1 MSQEI
6 DVVIITSD
14 AGGTMTD
21 IFAVDRRGD
30 FVIGKASTT
39 PSNESIGFWD
49 SLEDA
54 FSYWGVDWSRK
65 AKDILPQVEA
75 CIYSGTAML
84 NVLLT
89 KTGQRVGLI
98 ITGGDEDILIHE
110 RSKQIYAGFGYADRL
125 HKVGHYHNDPTLVQR
140 KLVRGVT
147 ERLNLFGQ
155 EIIPVYEHEA
165 ERAVEELLERN
176 VDSIVVCFYYSYLNS
191 AHEKRVAE
199 IAREVMTRK
208 GREVPVYLSCEIA
221 PIVREVSRLNSTLLQ
236 AYAAEP
242 ARQQLITIDEMLH
255 DNGYRYPL
263 QIVMASGSVANIHY
277 PRLHEAAFSGPI
289 GGILGA
295 KYLAES
301 LDLPNIVC
309 TDVGGTSFD
318 VGLIMGG
325 QPMIEREVEMA
336 HHIFNIPT
344 LVMDSIG
351 TGTGMYLRVDPMRRL
366 HMGPES
372 TGADPGPVCY
382 DKGNDI
388 PTVMDCAVISGIIN
402 PDYYLGGKVKLN
414 KEKALLAIK
423 QKCADPVGI
432 GVYDF
437 ADGVYDLICSSMQE
451 HIRTVLAVRG
461 FSPADYHV
469 LGYGGAGPMYLAGY
483 TEGLPFKGVATV
495 PFAAAF
501 SSFGCAAVD
510 YVHRYQKSTL
520 AAVPYKAED
529 SFKVTI
535 GSILNTGWEELER
548 MAINDLQSEGF
559 REEDVDFK
567 QVAYMRYGQQ
577 IDDLEVISPFS
588 RINTAEDMDRLIEAF
603 EDLYSKVYTAGA
615 KYPEWGVTIMEL
627 GIICSAPKIKP
638 TIRKYPLKGRQP
650 VGEAFKGER
659 EVYRKGKW
667 TATQLYE
674 MDLLR
679 PGNEIDGPAVV
690 EAPSTTLFVPA
701 GRRINM
707 DEYRVIW
714 MTGGF

>member
-1 MSQEI
+1 
-6 DVVIITSD
+6 
-14 AGGTMTD
+14 MTD
-21 IFAVDRRGD
+21 IFVVDRDGD

-39 PSNESIGFWD
+39 PSNESIGFWE

-54 FSYWGVDWSRK
+54 FSYWEIDWNQK

-89 KTGQRVGLI
+89 RTGRRVGLI
-98 ITGGDEDILIHE
+98 VTGGDEDILIHE

-125 HKVGHYHNDPTLVQR
+125 HKVGHYHNNPTLVPR

-165 ERAVEELLERN
+165 EQAVEELLERN
-176 VDSIVVCFYYSYLNS
+176 VDSIVICFYYSYLNS
-191 AHEKRVAE
+191 SHEKRVAE
-199 IAREVMTRK
+199 IAREVMARE
-208 GREVPVYLSCEIA
+208 GCEVPIYLSCEIA

-242 ARQQLITIDEMLH
+242 ARQQLITIDEMLQN
-255 DNGYRYPL
+255 NGYRYPL
-263 QIVMASGSVANIHY
+263 QIVMASGSIANIRY

-295 KYLAES
+295 QYLSKS
-301 LDLPNIVC
+301 LDMPNIVC

-351 TGTGMYLRVDPMRRL
+351 AGTGMYLRVDPLKRL

-414 KEKALLAIK
+414 PEKALRALK
-423 QKCADPVGI
+423 EQCADPMGMD
-432 GVYDF
+432 VYDF
-437 ADGVYDLICSSMQE
+437 AEGVYDLVCSNMKE

-461 FSPADYHV
+461 FSPSDYHV

-520 AAVPYKAED
+520 AAVPYEADD
-529 SFKVTI
+529 SFKEVI
-535 GSILNTGWEELER
+535 GSILNAGWEELE
-548 MAINDLQSEGF
+548 QSALRDMRQEGF
-559 REEDVDFK
+559 SERDINLK
-567 QVAYMRYGQQ
+567 QVAYIRYGQQ
-577 IDDLEVISPFS
+577 IDDLEVISPVS
-588 RINTAEDMDRLIEAF
+588 RIKTAMDMDKLIEAF
-603 EDLYSKVYTAGA
+603 EDLYTRVYTAGA
-615 KYPEWGVTIMEL
+615 KYPEWGYTILEL
-627 GIICSAPKIKP
+627 GIIASVPKIKP
-638 TIRKYPLKGRQP
+638 AIRRYPIEGKYPIS
-650 VGEAFKGER
+650 EAFKGER
-659 EVYRKGKW
+659 GVYQKGAWIAAK
-667 TATQLYE
+667 LYE

-679 PGNEIDGPAVV
+679 PGNEIDGPVVV
-690 EAPSTTLFVPA
+690 EAPSTTLFVPE
-701 GRRINM
+701 GRGIYM
-707 DEYRVIW
+707 DEYQVIW
-714 MTGGF
+714 MTGGY

>member
-1 MSQEI
+1 VDQVK

-21 IFAVDRRGD
+21 VFVVDRQGD

-39 PSNESIGFWD
+39 PRDESIGLWE
-49 SLEDA
+49 SIEDA
-54 FSYWGVDWSRK
+54 FSYWGTDWNQK
-65 AKDILPQVEA
+65 AEQILPGVEA

-89 KTGQRVGLI
+89 RTGQRVGAI
-98 ITGGDEDILIHE
+98 VTGGDEDVFIHE

-125 HKVGHYHNDPTLVQR
+125 HKVGHYHNDPPLVPR

-147 ERLNLFGQ
+147 ERINAFAQ
-155 EIIPVYEHEA
+155 EIIPLYEHEA
-165 ERAVEELLERN
+165 EQAVEELLDKD

-191 AHEKRVAE
+191 SHEKRVAE
-199 IAREVMTRK
+199 IAREVMNRK
-208 GREVPVYLSCEIA
+208 GIEVPIYLSCEVA
-221 PIVREVSRLNSTLLQ
+221 PILREVSRLNSTVLQ

-242 ARQQLITIDEMLH
+242 GRKQLIRIDEMLQGH
-255 DNGYRYPL
+255 GYRFPL

-295 KYLAES
+295 QYLSKS
-301 LDLPNIVC
+301 LDLPNVVC

-325 QPMIEREVEMA
+325 QPMIEREVELA

-351 TGTGMYLRVDPMRRL
+351 AGAGMYLRVDPMQRL
-366 HMGPES
+366 HLGPES

-382 DKGNDI
+382 EKGNEI
-388 PTVMDCAVISGIIN
+388 PTVMDCAVVSGIIN
-402 PDYYLGGKVKLN
+402 PDYYLGGKIKLN
-414 KEKALLAIK
+414 KEKAYHAIK
-423 QKCADPVGI
+423 EQCADPLGI
-432 GVYDF
+432 SVYDF
-437 ADGVYDLICSSMQE
+437 AEGVHDMVCSTMKE

-483 TEGLPFKGVATV
+483 TEGLPFKGVLTV

-520 AAVPYKAED
+520 AAVPYGSD
-529 SFKVTI
+529 DGFKQII
-535 GSILNTGWEELER
+535 GSILNSVWEEMEETAIKDMER
-548 MAINDLQSEGF
+548 EGLQRQDIDL
-559 REEDVDFK
+559 K
-567 QVAYMRYGQQ
+567 QVAYLRYGQQ
-577 IDDLEVISPFS
+577 IDDVEVISPTS
-588 RINTAEDMDRLIEAF
+588 RINSAEDMDKLIQAF
-603 EDLYSKVYTAGA
+603 EDLYARIYTEGA
-615 KYPEWGVTIMEL
+615 RYPEWGYTIMEL
-627 GIICSAPKIKP
+627 GIIATTPKVKP
-638 TIRKYPLKGRQP
+638 VIRSFPLEDKKPADEVYKGT
-650 VGEAFKGER
+650 R
-659 EVYRKGKW
+659 EVYQKGEW
-667 TATQLYE
+667 VSAALYE
-674 MDLLR
+674 MDLIR
-679 PGNEIDGPAVV
+679 PGNEIDGPAII
-690 EAPSTTLFVPA
+690 EAPSTTLVLPR
-701 GRRINM
+701 GRRISM

-714 MTGGF
+714 MTGGC

>member
-1 MSQEI
+1 MSREK

-21 IFAVDRRGD
+21 IFVVDRSGD

-39 PSNESIGFWD
+39 PHNESLGFCE
-49 SLEDA
+49 SLADA
-54 FSYWGVDWSRK
+54 FSYWEVDWNQK
-65 AKDILPQVEA
+65 AKGILPQVEA
-75 CIYSGTAML
+75 CIYCGTAML

-89 KTGQRVGLI
+89 RTGQKVGLI

-125 HKVGHYHNDPTLVQR
+125 HKVGHYHNDPPLVNR

-165 ERAVEELLERN
+165 EQAVEELLERN
-176 VDSIVVCFYYSYLNS
+176 VDSIVICFYYSYLNS

-199 IAREVMTRK
+199 IAKEVMARK
-208 GREVPVYLSCEIA
+208 GCEVPIYLSCEVA

-242 ARQQLITIDEMLH
+242 ARQQLITINEMLQ
-255 DNGYRYPL
+255 DSGYRYPL

-295 KYLAES
+295 QYLSES

-344 LVMDSIG
+344 VVVDSIG
-351 TGTGMYLRVDPMRRL
+351 AGTGMYLRVDPMKRL
-366 HMGPES
+366 HLDPES

-382 DKGNDI
+382 DKGNEI

-414 KEKALLAIK
+414 KEKAFRALK
-423 QKCADPVGI
+423 EQCADPMGI
-432 GVYDF
+432 DVYDF
-437 ADGVYDLICSSMQE
+437 AEGVYDLVCSSMKE
-451 HIRTVLAVRG
+451 HVRTVLAIRG

-520 AAVPYKAED
+520 AAVPYGAD
-529 SFKVTI
+529 DDFKVII
-535 GSILNTGWEELER
+535 GSILNAGWEELEG
-548 MAINDLQSEGF
+548 MAINDMQQEGF
-559 REEDVDFK
+559 REEDVDLK
-567 QVAYMRYGQQ
+567 QVAYIRYGQQ
-577 IDDLEVISPFS
+577 IDDLEVVSPVN
-588 RINTAEDMDRLIEAF
+588 RIETAQDMDRLIGAF
-603 EDLYSKVYTAGA
+603 EDLYTRVYTAGA
-615 KYPEWGVTIMEL
+615 KYPEWGYTILEM
-627 GIICSAPKIKP
+627 GIIASVPKIKP
-638 TIRKYPLKGRQP
+638 AIRKYPVEGKHP
-650 VGEAFKGER
+650 AGESFKGER
-659 EVYRKGKW
+659 EVYQKGKW
-667 TATQLYE
+667 ISARLYE
-674 MDLLR
+674 MDMLR

-690 EAPSTTLFVPA
+690 EAPSTTLFVPE
-701 GRRINM
+701 GRGIYM
-707 DEYRVIW
+707 DEYRIIW
-714 MTGGF
+714 MTGGY